1 MCKADAVA
9 DLDGGN
15 TLPTTPSGDQA
26 CEGYEGNWYEEST
39 TGMCY
44 QVCVTNN
51 MTRGTRHDYDRCW
64 RCC

>member
-1 MCKADAVA
+1 METVFRLPFMCKADAVA

-26 CEGYEGNWYEEST
+26 CEGYEGNWYEDST

-44 QVCVTNN
+44 QVSVTAGI
-51 MTRGTRHDYDRCW
+51 MTV
-64 RCC
+64 